1 MQPKKIATKALSLL
15 LIATLMLP
23 VRAADPPANGDPE
36 PKFIWGILIKMIAP
50 SVFSMFGEWLK
61 GRLTQSLPGGTMT
74 RIAADISGAA
84 IVGLGQYLASRGGV
98 ATRDVVFVTSGENT
112 VKDTPEKPLKVEGEQ
127 ANYQGVHVAL
137 IGIDA
142 AGNATGYRAVS
153 EGFKSGERFKVRVVS
168 TFAGLMAID
177 NVNPKGQQ
185 RQIYPPKPNT
195 AVSLVAGKETLIPLG
210 RDEYFQLTGST
221 GQEQLIFTVR
231 DPRSLTDKPSQEK
244 VFREDEKYG
253 SNFVQ
258 EVTPNTFPVISQ
270 VLRLMHN

>member
-1 MQPKKIATKALSLL
+1 MQPKKFATKALALM
-15 LIATLMLP
+15 LIAALVLP

-36 PKFIWGILIKMIAP
+36 PKFIWGILIKLIAP
-50 SVFSMFGEWLK
+50 SVFSMFGDWLK
-61 GRLTQSLPGGTMT
+61 NRLVDALPGGTMT

-84 IVGLGQYLASRGGV
+84 IVSLGNYFAGRGGV
-98 ATRDVVFVTSGENT
+98 TTRDVVFVTGENT
-112 VKDTPEKPLKVEGEQ
+112 VKDTPEKPLKVEGDQ

-137 IGIDA
+137 IGVDA
-142 AGNATGYRAVS
+142 AGNVTGYRAVS

-195 AVSLVAGKETLIPLG
+195 VVSLVAGKETIIPLG
-210 RDEYFQLTGST
+210 RDEYFQLTGAT
-221 GQEQLIFTVR
+221 GEEQLIFTIR

-244 VFREDEKYG
+244 VYREDKDFG

-270 VLRLMHN
+270 VLRLTHN